1 MKASDFVKQKA
12 VNDTSLADSSAEQ
25 QKIAAESRA
34 AARAEEIKDAEKKQ
48 KKVAEKTKAEE
59 DSSEIQKKR
68 TRKQNNVLLE
78 RITLRVPSEEKE
90 DWENFFNNLDYSV
103 SLGIRKAVRYYIK
116 QYNSGRI
123 EI

>member
-48 KKVAEKTKAEE
+48 KKLR
-59 DSSEIQKKR
+59 QKKIVVKY
-68 TRKQNNVLLE
+68 RKYDQ
-78 RITLRVPSEEKE
+78 
-90 DWENFFNNLDYSV
+90 D
-103 SLGIRKAVRYYIK
+103 
-116 QYNSGRI
+116 NSTMLYWN
-123 EI
+123 E

>member
-48 KKVAEKTKAEE
+48 KKITEKTKAEE
-59 DSSEIQKKR
+59 DSGETQKKR
-68 TRKQNNVLLE
+68 TSKV
-78 RITLRVPSEEKE
+78 RISGKNEQ
-90 DWENFFNNLDYSV
+90 ENRTMFY
-103 SLGIRKAVRYYIK
+103 
-116 QYNSGRI
+116 
-123 EI
+123 